1 MKVELLGN
9 QLIIALLMILALLL
23 SFRDSRLFCIRYKKS
38 SFIDMVYDFIKTE
51 DFVLITIGSSVTFP
65 Q

>member
-1 MKVELLGN
+1 
-9 QLIIALLMILALLL
+9 MILALLL
-23 SFRDSRLFCIRYKKS
+23 SFRDSCLFCIRYKKS